1 MAVSQAL
8 STELK
13 DPDPGGHRVSI
24 DVLIILV
31 LMSVIFVKHDQLQI
45 SPQYGDPR
53 EPAFDSKINKGF
65 RTPLS
70 QFLQNAPIFC

>member
-24 DVLIILV
+24 DVLIVLV

-45 SPQYGDPR
+45 SPHMVIPGNQLLIQ
-53 EPAFDSKINKGF
+53 K
-65 RTPLS
+65 
-70 QFLQNAPIFC
+70 